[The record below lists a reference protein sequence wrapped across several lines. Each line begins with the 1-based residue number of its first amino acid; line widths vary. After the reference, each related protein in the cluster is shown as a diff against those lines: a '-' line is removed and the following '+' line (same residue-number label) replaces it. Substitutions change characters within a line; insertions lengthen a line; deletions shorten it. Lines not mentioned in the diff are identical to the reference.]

1 MRRSIIVCCV
11 IVSMF
16 CVLGCG
22 YGHAAISS
30 DLLVSG
36 EAKIANTANTGDPF
50 GEGSMQEFTVE
61 MCNKIELGAEES

>member
-1 MRRSIIVCCV
+1 MRRGIIVCRV
-11 IVSMF
+11 IVSIL

-22 YGHAAISS
+22 YGHATISS

-36 EAKIANTANTGDPF
+36 EAKIANTGDPF

>member
-1 MRRSIIVCCV
+1 MRRGIIVCCV
-11 IVSMF
+11 IVSIL

-36 EAKIANTANTGDPF
+36 EAKIANTGDPF

>member
-1 MRRSIIVCCV
+1 MRRGIIVCCV
-11 IVSMF
+11 IVSIL

-22 YGHAAISS
+22 CGYGYAAISS

-36 EAKIANTANTGDPF
+36 EAKIANTGDPF